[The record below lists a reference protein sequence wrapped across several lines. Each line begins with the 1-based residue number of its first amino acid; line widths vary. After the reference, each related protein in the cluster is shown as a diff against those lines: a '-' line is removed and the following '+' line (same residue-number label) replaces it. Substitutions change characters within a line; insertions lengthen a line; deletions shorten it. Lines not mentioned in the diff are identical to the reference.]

1 MSEQRVFDSELQMVA
16 EQSGFVTMVRG
27 PYVILSR
34 DALSEQEGTS
44 IIQTLR
50 GRNAKEA
57 AVRVEP
63 GVLGGRSASARCFLP
78 SVGSV
83 FVKHY
88 SHGGLLR
95 SITGGYFLGAGKP
108 RSQVEFEMLETVRAM
123 GVHAPRP
130 IAIVQRGALVY
141 ETWLL
146 MEEIPDTLSLVDLQ
160 NDDSGLYQAMKS
172 LTKQVLQ
179 LVKNKILHVDLHP
192 GNVLVEPSGKVSII
206 DFDKAGHYQGEE
218 HQLRDL
224 YIRRWRRA
232 VIKHR
237 LSPVLSE
244 HMALALRSHDE

>member
-1 MSEQRVFDSELQMVA
+1 MFGQRVLDGEIQMVA
-16 EQSGFVTMVRG
+16 EQAEFIAMVRG
-27 PYVILSR
+27 PYVISSR
-34 DALSEQEGTS
+34 KVLSEQEGTS

-50 GRNAKEA
+50 RRNDGEGSKASQ
-57 AVRVEP
+57 
-63 GVLGGRSASARCFLP
+63 GVLGGRSTSARCYLP
-78 SVGSV
+78 SVGNV

-95 SITGGYFLGAGKP
+95 SITGGYFIGAGRS
-108 RSQVEFEMLETVRAM
+108 RSQVEFEMLETVRAI
-123 GVHAPRP
+123 GLNAPCP

-146 MEEIPDTLSLVDLQ
+146 MEEIADTRSLVDLK
-160 NDDSGLYQAMKS
+160 DGDSDLCQAMKS
-172 LTKQVLQ
+172 LTKQVLL

-206 DFDKAGHYQGEE
+206 DFDKAVHYQGDER
-218 HQLRDL
+218 QLRDL

>member
-1 MSEQRVFDSELQMVA
+1 M
-16 EQSGFVTMVRG
+16 
-27 PYVILSR
+27 
-34 DALSEQEGTS
+34 
-44 IIQTLR
+44 
-50 GRNAKEA
+50 
-57 AVRVEP
+57 
-63 GVLGGRSASARCFLP
+63 
-78 SVGSV
+78 
-83 FVKHY
+83 
-88 SHGGLLR
+88 
-95 SITGGYFLGAGKP
+95 
-108 RSQVEFEMLETVRAM
+108 
-123 GVHAPRP
+123 
-130 IAIVQRGALVY
+130 Y